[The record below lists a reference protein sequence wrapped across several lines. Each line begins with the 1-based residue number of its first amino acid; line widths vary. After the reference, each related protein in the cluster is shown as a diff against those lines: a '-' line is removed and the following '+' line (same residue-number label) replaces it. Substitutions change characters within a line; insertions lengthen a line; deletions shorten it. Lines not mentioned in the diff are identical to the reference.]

1 MALQYKLILKDGKVQ
16 IELLGCTG
24 PACDANA
31 EKIRQQLGLLAPA
44 HAEYKPE
51 YGQAAETEAVVSA
64 DVQ

>member
-24 PACDANA
+24 PACDASA

-44 HAEYKPE
+44 VTEYKPE
-51 YGQAAETEAVVSA
+51 YSQAAETEAVVSA
-64 DVQ
+64 EVQ